1 MADNEFKPI
10 DWNTLIEKYGAVQSA
25 VRKKVM
31 SIMTS
36 KMSSLDPVA
45 FLKAQFYMSQ
55 MTQCGESMS
64 NLIST
69 FNTMINYAVRN
80 QKSQ

>member
-1 MADNEFKPI
+1 MTTDNNPI
-10 DWNTLIEKYGAVQSA
+10 NWNVIISRYQKVQDAV
-25 VRKKVM
+25 KTKVM
-31 SIMTS
+31 SIMS
-36 KMSSLDPVA
+36 GNMSQLDPVA

-69 FNTMINYAVRN
+69 FNTMINFAVRN